1 MKLSETL
8 RWYFLFFSF
17 SCSTKID
24 SEDLFWLDAEFT
36 CVTRTSKNAVS
47 PRDGTIASLSINTE
61 GGSAAL
67 VLTRKQ
73 EWKNKVIKL
82 HSRRSSKNW
91 DKKVSLKSV
100 RFYSCSFRLCRCDC
114 VIKNKSS
121 VAPPKNLEKLI
132 NSPLAKTFFAF
143 EDSLSMK
150 RFWRKREREKRP

>member
-73 EWKNKVIKL
+73 E
-82 HSRRSSKNW
+82 
-91 DKKVSLKSV
+91 
-100 RFYSCSFRLCRCDC
+100 
-114 VIKNKSS
+114 
-121 VAPPKNLEKLI
+121 
-132 NSPLAKTFFAF
+132 
-143 EDSLSMK
+143 
-150 RFWRKREREKRP
+150 